1 MGRAKMNI
9 SDDDRK
15 SRRAAQVKASKVKR
29 AATDPEKVKARAK
42 DQRWTYRQTH
52 PASVERAVRK
62 QRDKRKEI
70 KLKNMKLDLKAQ
82 GRALKPYI
90 LKHLFRA

>member
-1 MGRAKMNI
+1 MVRAKMNI
-9 SDDDRK
+9 SDAERK
-15 SRRAAQVKASKVKR
+15 SRRAAQIKASKMKR
-29 AATDPEKVKARAK
+29 AATDPEKVKARGK

-52 PASVERAVRK
+52 PASVEIAVKK
-62 QRDKRKEI
+62 QREKRKAL
-70 KLKNMKLDLKAQ
+70 KLKNMKSDLKAQ